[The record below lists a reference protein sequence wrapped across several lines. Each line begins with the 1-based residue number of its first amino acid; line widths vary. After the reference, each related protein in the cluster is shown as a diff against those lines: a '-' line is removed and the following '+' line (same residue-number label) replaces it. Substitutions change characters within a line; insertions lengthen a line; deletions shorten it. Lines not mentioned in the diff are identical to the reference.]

1 MTVWT
6 FLLFLLVGGA
16 FFIVI
21 GSVVTLKL
29 HGQRAGFK
37 ENYQRFHFNKRTA
50 IAISTARSSIKFKM
64 DSASKTYQFSDV
76 RSWDKHWHR
85 SKHVGTITVNV
96 RDIDHPNWTISF
108 GNEREMDKWY
118 ELIRQAVNEG
128 LKL

>member
-1 MTVWT
+1 MTVWN
-6 FLLFLLVGGA
+6 FLTLLLVGGA
-16 FFIVI
+16 LFIVV
-21 GSVVTLKL
+21 GSLVTLKL
-29 HGQRAGFK
+29 HSERAAFK

-50 IAISTARSSIKFKM
+50 IAISTARSSIKFKTGS
-64 DSASKTYQFSDV
+64 DPKAYQLSDV

-85 SKHVGTITVNV
+85 SKHEGTITVNV

>member
-6 FLLFLLVGGA
+6 FLLLLLVGGA
-16 FFIVI
+16 LFIVI
-21 GSVVTLKL
+21 GSVVALKL
-29 HGQRAGFK
+29 HGERAAFK
-37 ENYQRFHFNKRTA
+37 ENYQRTHFNKRTG

-64 DSASKTYQFSDV
+64 VSASKAYQFSDV
-76 RSWDKHWHR
+76 RSCDKHWHR
-85 SKHVGTITVNV
+85 SKHEGTITVNV
-96 RDIDHPNWTISF
+96 RDIEHPNWTIHF

>member
-1 MTVWT
+1 MTVWN
-6 FLLFLLVGGA
+6 FLTLLLVGGA
-16 FFIVI
+16 LFIVV
-21 GSVVTLKL
+21 GSLVTLKL
-29 HGQRAGFK
+29 HSERAAFK

-50 IAISTARSSIKFKM
+50 IAISTTRSSIKLKM
-64 DSASKTYQFSDV
+64 GSATKPYQFSDV

-85 SKHVGTITVNV
+85 SKHEGTIRVSV

>member
-6 FLLFLLVGGA
+6 FLLLLLVGGA

-21 GSVVTLKL
+21 GSVVALKL
-29 HGQRAGFK
+29 HGERAGFK

-64 DSASKTYQFSDV
+64 ASVSKTYQFSDV

-96 RDIDHPNWTISF
+96 RDID
-108 GNEREMDKWY
+108 GNPPTSSGRQKWS
-118 ELIRQAVNEG
+118 
-128 LKL
+128 

>member
-6 FLLFLLVGGA
+6 FLLLLLVGGA

-21 GSVVTLKL
+21 GSVVVLKL
-29 HGQRAGFK
+29 HGERAAFK

-64 DSASKTYQFSDV
+64 GSASKTYQFSDV

-85 SKHVGTITVNV
+85 SKHEGTITVNI
-96 RDIDHPNWTISF
+96 RDIEHPNWTVKF